1 MFKSIQQAVKPH
13 DKYQIEIKLDY
24 GLQEASKTRYQV
36 ETYFFVPQNL
46 GISAAT
52 YSKADFYRDIQNY
65 IRLKTPVLILRD
77 FTESPTSPMRV
88 IEEIIKQSNWVNEAE
103 HLEPLIT
110 NFKLLSAMLK
120 SSIRDHL
127 NHMQRRID
135 DATPNSN
142 VHLII
147 NHLVEEFLAETAKI
161 SRKYGNLF
169 PIFNLP
175 SVDEQIFTAY
185 MLTDESIS
193 ILIEEGLIDLFQIID
208 ANLTGSAAKTF
219 KRNLSKRVQQETEH
233 RRTRGYPSLLNSTQ
247 ENEKYLFRASVLKKY
262 ASSILYLS
270 ADVQREGRQL
280 EHFAFAIAAG
290 ISMVFATMMA
300 FYFQQR
306 FGNFTFS
313 FFIALVIGYMFKDRI
328 KDIARS
334 IFAKQLENILPD
346 RRITIRTSN
355 GKRLGILKEK
365 VRFIPETQVP
375 PRVRQIRNRDQF
387 SELNND
393 GRGEHV
399 IRHSKKVTL
408 YNDAFKQIYGEIPE
422 ITSIND
428 IIRYDIR
435 AYLNKMAEPVQIRHY
450 LEDEQLHPVVCHK
463 VYHLNLVSRYTTS
476 HPQESRIHKR
486 LRLVLN
492 REGIK
497 RIEHIPV

>member
-24 GLQEASKTRYQV
+24 ALQEASKTRYQV
-36 ETYFFVPQNL
+36 ETYFFVPPNL

-52 YSKADFYRDIQNY
+52 YSKADFYCDIQNY
-65 IRLKTPVLILRD
+65 IRLKTPTLILRD
-77 FTESPTSPMRV
+77 FTESPTSPMQV

-103 HLEPLIT
+103 HLQPLIT
-110 NFKLLSAMLK
+110 NLKLLSAMLK

-127 NHMQRRID
+127 NHIQRRINE
-135 DATPNSN
+135 ATPKSN
-142 VHLII
+142 LHLII

-161 SRKYGNLF
+161 SARYGDLF

-175 SVDEQIFTAY
+175 TVDEQIFTAY

-193 ILIEEGLIDLFQIID
+193 ILIEEGLIDLFQIVD
-208 ANLTGSAAKTF
+208 AHLKEKGAQEF
-219 KRNLSKRVQQETEH
+219 KRRLNERVQKETEH
-233 RRTRGYPSLLNSTQ
+233 RRLRGYASLLNSTQ

-262 ASSILYLS
+262 ASSILHLS
-270 ADVQREGRQL
+270 AEVQPEGGQL
-280 EHFAFAIAAG
+280 EHLAFAMAAG
-290 ISMVFATMMA
+290 ISMVFATMLG

-306 FGNFTFS
+306 YGNLTFP
-313 FFIALVIGYMFKDRI
+313 FFISLVIGYMFKDRI
-328 KDIARS
+328 KEIVRS
-334 IFAKQLENILPD
+334 IFAQQLESILPD
-346 RRITIRTSN
+346 RRITIRTAN

-365 VRFIPETQVP
+365 VRFIPETEVP
-375 PRVRQIRNRDQF
+375 AGVLQIRNRDKF
-387 SELNND
+387 SELEND
-393 GRGEHV
+393 GRGEYV

-408 YNDAFKQIYGEIPE
+408 YNNAFKQIYGKSQK

-450 LEDEQLHPVVCHK
+450 LEDEQLHPVTCHK

-476 HPQESRIHKR
+476 HPQEARIHKR